1 MNPDSLFRQTAR
13 GREPLASSSE
23 AGEHVHYEPSRRV
36 GIGSITS
43 RRAGERKPLTFFEF
57 LALRMGVTLA
67 EAERLFHSGKVS

>member
-1 MNPDSLFRQTAR
+1 MQPDSLFRQTSR

-23 AGEHVHYEPSRRV
+23 AGDHVRYEPSRRV

-43 RRAGERKPLTFFEF
+43 RRAGERKPLTFLEV

-67 EAERLFHSGKVS
+67 EAERLYLAGKVQ

>member
-1 MNPDSLFRQTAR
+1 MTPESLFRQTAR

-43 RRAGERKPLTFFEF
+43 RRAGERKPLTFFEV
-57 LALRMGVTLA
+57 LALRMGVTLTQA
-67 EAERLFHSGKVS
+67 EQLYREGKVQ

>member
-1 MNPDSLFRQTAR
+1 MQPDSLFRQTAR

-23 AGEHVHYEPSRRV
+23 AGEHVRYEPSRRV

-43 RRAGERKPLTFFEF
+43 RRNGQPKPLTFFEL

-67 EAERLFHSGKVS
+67 EAERLYRNGRIC